1 MLTTIDLIR
10 RNKHRGFFH
19 RMPILR
25 RVAASVLASCLL
37 SICLAA
43 QDIAPPVPQKLTL
56 HSNILNED
64 RVVWIRTPQ
73 NYEKTKGPFP
83 VLYLADG
90 PSHINLVAST
100 MDFLTLT
107 LGDRIPPL
115 VIVGIANT
123 DRTRD
128 MTPSHADEKNP
139 DGTVHADP
147 TSGGADHFVDFIQNE
162 LMPEIERRYRVAPYK
177 IFAGHSFGGLL
188 AVHILITRP
197 NMFQAYIAASPS
209 LWWDNQSTLHQ
220 AQDFFAAHAELNKR
234 FFFDLGNEGPQMR
247 HPFDALQKTLTDK
260 TSKNFHWKSAVYPD
274 EDHGS
279 SVLRGYYDGLREVF
293 FDWPVPTDQDG
304 KIVGGLQGL
313 ETHYRE
319 LSARYGYEIL
329 PTENTVNNLGYQLIG
344 DRKVA
349 EAIIVFQRNVELYP
363 ASANVY
369 DSLGDGYEADDKLE
383 LAMKNV
389 QKAVEVGTKINDP
402 NLVAYKEHLK
412 RLIAKASAAGKRNGP
427 AAH

>member
-1 MLTTIDLIR
+1 MR
-10 RNKHRGFFH
+10 SSCH
-19 RMPILR
+19 
-25 RVAASVLASCLL
+25 VAGSLLAFCLF
-37 SICLAA
+37 SIPFAA

-56 HSNILNED
+56 HSNLLNED

-90 PSHINLVAST
+90 PIYINLVAST
-100 MDFLTLT
+100 TDILALN
-107 LGDRIPPL
+107 DRLPPL

-147 TSGGADHFVDFIQNE
+147 TSGGADRFVDFIQKE

-177 IFAGHSFGGLL
+177 IFVGHSFGGLL

-197 NMFQAYIAASPS
+197 EMFQAYIAASPS
-209 LWWDNQSTLHQ
+209 LWWDNQRTLHQ
-220 AQDFFAAHAELNKR
+220 AQDFFAAHADLNKR
-234 FFFDLGNEGPQMR
+234 FFFDVGNEGMDMDG
-247 HPFDALQKTLTDK
+247 PFNALQKTLMDK
-260 TSKNFHWKSAVYPD
+260 TPKDFHWKAAVYPN

-279 SVLRGYYDGLREVF
+279 SVLRAYDDGLREIF
-293 FDWPVPTDQDG
+293 FDWHVPTDRNG
-304 KIVGGLQGL
+304 KIIGGPQGL
-313 ETHYRE
+313 EAYYRE
-319 LSARYGYEIL
+319 LSARYGYEI
-329 PTENTVNNLGYQLIG
+329 PAEGAINRLGYQLLA
-344 DRKVA
+344 DKKVA
-349 EAIIVFQRNVELYP
+349 EAIVVFKRNVELYP

-369 DSLGDGYEADDKLE
+369 DSLGDGYEADSKLD
-383 LAMKNV
+383 LATKNV
-389 QKAVEVGTKINDP
+389 QKAIEVGTKIDDP
-402 NLVAYKEHLK
+402 RLVGYKEHLK
-412 RLIAKASAAGKRNGP
+412 RLIAKANASGTPGGP

>member
-1 MLTTIDLIR
+1 M
-10 RNKHRGFFH
+10 
-19 RMPILR
+19 MPILR
-25 RVAASVLASCLL
+25 RLAALVLASCLL
-37 SICLAA
+37 SIYPAA
-43 QDIAPPVPQKLTL
+43 QDISPPIPQKLTV

-64 RVVWIRTPQ
+64 RVVWVRTPHD
-73 NYEKTKGPFP
+73 YEKANEPFP

-90 PSHINLVAST
+90 PNYINLIGST
-100 MDFLTLT
+100 MDFLA
-107 LGDRIPPL
+107 LGDRVPPL

-128 MTPSHADEKNP
+128 MTPSHSDEKNP

-162 LMPEIERRYRVAPYK
+162 LMPEIERRYRVAPYR
-177 IFAGHSFGGLL
+177 IFVGHSFGALL

-197 NMFQAYIAASPS
+197 DMFQAYIAASPS
-209 LWWDNQSTLHQ
+209 LWWDNQRTLHR

-247 HPFDALQKTLTDK
+247 NPFDALQKTLTDK
-260 TSKNFHWKSAVYPD
+260 TPKDFHWKSAVYPD
-274 EDHGS
+274 ENHGS

-293 FDWPVPTDQDG
+293 FDWHAPTDQDG
-304 KIVGGLQGL
+304 KIIGGLQGL
-313 ETHYRE
+313 EAHYRE
-319 LSARYGYEIL
+319 LSARYGYEIR
-329 PTENTVNNLGYQLIG
+329 PAEGAMNNLGYQLLG
-344 DRKVA
+344 DKKVA
-349 EAIIVFQRNVELYP
+349 EAITVFQRNVELYS

-389 QKAVEVGTKINDP
+389 QKAVEVGTKIDDP
-402 NLVAYKEHLK
+402 NLAAYKEHLK
-412 RLIAKASAAGKRNGP
+412 RLIAKAGASGTPGGP
-427 AAH
+427 VAH

>member
-1 MLTTIDLIR
+1 M
-10 RNKHRGFFH
+10 RNFCH
-19 RMPILR
+19 
-25 RVAASVLASCLL
+25 VAGSLLAFCLF
-37 SICLAA
+37 SIHLAA
-43 QDIAPPVPQKLTL
+43 QDIAPRVPQKLTL
-56 HSNILNED
+56 HSNTLNED

-73 NYEKTKGPFP
+73 NYEKTQGPFP

-90 PSHINLVAST
+90 PTYINLVAST
-100 MDFLTLT
+100 MDILA
-107 LGDRIPPL
+107 LGDRMPPL

-177 IFAGHSFGGLL
+177 IFVGHSFGGLL

-197 NMFQAYIAASPS
+197 DMFQAYIAASPS

-234 FFFDLGNEGPQMR
+234 FFFDLGDEGSQMR
-247 HPFDALQKTLTDK
+247 NPFDALQKTLTDK
-260 TSKNFHWKSAVYPD
+260 TPKDFRWKSAIYPD

-293 FDWPVPTDQDG
+293 PDWHTVMKFRRSVP
-304 KIVGGLQGL
+304 
-313 ETHYRE
+313 
-319 LSARYGYEIL
+319 
-329 PTENTVNNLGYQLIG
+329 
-344 DRKVA
+344 
-349 EAIIVFQRNVELYP
+349 
-363 ASANVY
+363 
-369 DSLGDGYEADDKLE
+369 
-383 LAMKNV
+383 
-389 QKAVEVGTKINDP
+389 
-402 NLVAYKEHLK
+402 
-412 RLIAKASAAGKRNGP
+412 
-427 AAH
+427 